1 MTIGRRWKERG
12 ETLAPAA
19 LAVLALMLDLADD
32 GESFLHAAAVA
43 VVAIAAAV
51 CGAAA
56 VVSLGR
62 YGPSRLGRRFA
73 LWRAC
78 GFLAAAG
85 CLALEVAERLGT
97 PRLVADG
104 TVQLTVLGAAWV
116 VLTGWVWGRRS
127 WQRMVA
133 GLSVPGP
140 EDEAGAHASRRRMR
154 WAGQKMEEA

>member
-1 MTIGRRWKERG
+1 MRIGRRWKERA

-19 LAVLALMLDLADD
+19 LAVLALMLDMVND

-62 YGPSRLGRRFA
+62 YGPSRLGQRFA

-85 CLALEVAERLGT
+85 SLGLEVAERLAT

-133 GLSVPGP
+133 GLAVPGP
-140 EDEAGAHASRRRMR
+140 DDEARAHAARRIRF
-154 WAGQKMEEA
+154 AGQKMEGA

>member
-62 YGPSRLGRRFA
+62 YGPSRLARRFA

-78 GFLAAAG
+78 GLLAAAG
-85 CLALEVAERLGT
+85 CLALEVAERLAT
-97 PRLVADG
+97 PWLVADG

-127 WQRMVA
+127 WQRIAA

-140 EDEAGAHASRRRMR
+140 EDEVGAHASRRRMR

>member
-43 VVAIAAAV
+43 VMAIATAA
-51 CGAAA
+51 CFAAA

-85 CLALEVAERLGT
+85 CLTLEVAERIAT

-127 WQRMVA
+127 WQRMAA
-133 GLSVPGP
+133 GLSVPGT
-140 EDEAGAHASRRRMR
+140 EDEDGARAARRRLR
-154 WAGQKMEEA
+154 WAGQNVEQA